1 MSGSDQIRRFATLGN
16 HLPRHC
22 GIATFT
28 TYLETAG
35 QCVRR
40 GDSWIFAPE
49 TAYEREGDVGYVTF
63 PCRYTLDAD
72 GDGINLYYGAADTSV
87 ALAKGSI
94 TQILSWLDRHGTV

>member
-1 MSGSDQIRRFATLGN
+1 MSGADRIRSDQAIRDARE
-16 HLPRHC
+16 P
-22 GIATFT
+22 IAAP
-28 TYLETAG
+28 L
-35 QCVRR
+35 R
-40 GDSWIFAPE
+40 PE